1 MARRRRMQEEEHEN
15 HERWLVSYADFIT
28 LLFAFFVVMYAISSV
43 NEGKYRVL
51 SSAIV
56 DAFRSGS
63 AVSIQTTPPT
73 GGANTMIQVPHTKP
87 VAKAVKGDHHVE
99 PTNKLGSL
107 ATDMAKVMDPLV
119 KGGQVNITQSPKGI
133 TVDIR
138 DTALFPVGQAAPND
152 QSRQIM
158 ASMAALLS
166 KVDNPI
172 RVEGFTD
179 NVPIKTS
186 IYPSN
191 WELSA
196 ARAGSVVRLFQENG
210 IKADRLVAVG
220 RGENL
225 PVADNGTQ
233 DGRATNRRVS
243 ITVLAEEQNEAEV
256 LPSQPSTAPAP
267 VPVPAPAPAKI
278 PAGK

>member
-1 MARRRRMQEEEHEN
+1 MARRRRRQEEEHEN

-63 AVSIQTTPPT
+63 TVNIQTTPPT
-73 GGANTMIQVPHTKP
+73 GGANTMIQIPDTKP
-87 VAKAVKGDHHVE
+87 IAKAVKGDHHID
-99 PTNKLGSL
+99 PASKQGSL
-107 ATDMAKVMDPLV
+107 AADLAKVMDPLV
-119 KGGQVNITQSPKGI
+119 KGGQVNITQSPKGV

-138 DTALFPVGQAAPND
+138 DTALFPVGQASPND

-158 ASMAALLS
+158 AGMAALLS
-166 KVDNPI
+166 KVDNQI

-186 IYPSN
+186 TYPSN

-210 IKADRLVAVG
+210 INPSRLVAVG

-225 PVADNGTQ
+225 PVADNATP

-243 ITVLAEEQNEAEV
+243 ITVLAEDQNEAEV
-256 LPSQPSTAPAP
+256 LPSQPSTTPAP
-267 VPVPAPAPAKI
+267 VATPPAK
-278 PAGK
+278 

>member
-1 MARRRRMQEEEHEN
+1 MARRRRLQEEEHEN

-63 AVSIQTTPPT
+63 TINIKTTPPT
-73 GGANTMIQVPHTKP
+73 GGANTMIEIPNTKP
-87 VAKAVKGDHHVE
+87 IAKTVKGEHPVE
-99 PTNKLGSL
+99 PSPKMGSL
-107 ATDMAKVMDPLV
+107 AADLAKVMDPLV
-119 KGGQVNITQSPKGI
+119 KGGQVTITQSPKGI

-138 DTALFPVGQAAPND
+138 DTALFPVGQATPND

-158 ASMAALLS
+158 SGMAALLS

-179 NVPIKTS
+179 NVPIKTTT
-186 IYPSN
+186 YPSN

-210 IKADRLVAVG
+210 IKPERLVAVG

-225 PVADNGTQ
+225 PVADNTTA

-243 ITVLAEEQNEAEV
+243 ISVLAEDQNEADV
-256 LPSQPSTAPAP
+256 FPSQPSTS
-267 VPVPAPAPAKI
+267 PAPAASPAALSHTPK
-278 PAGK
+278 

>member
-1 MARRRRMQEEEHEN
+1 MARRRRRQEEEHEN

-63 AVSIQTTPPT
+63 TINIQTTPPT
-73 GGANTMIQVPHTKP
+73 GGANTMIEIPDTKP
-87 VAKAVKGDHHVE
+87 IAKAVKGDHHVE
-99 PTNKLGSL
+99 PTTKLGSL
-107 ATDMAKVMDPLV
+107 AADMAKVMDPLV

-158 ASMAALLS
+158 SSMAALLS
-166 KVDNPI
+166 KVDNQI

-179 NVPIKTS
+179 NLPIKTS

-210 IKADRLVAVG
+210 INPARLVAVG

-225 PVADNGTQ
+225 PVADNTTP

-243 ITVLAEEQNEAEV
+243 ITVLAEDQNETEV
-256 LPSQPSTAPAP
+256 LPSQPSTT
-267 VPVPAPAPAKI
+267 PAPAPTPAAAA

>member
-1 MARRRRMQEEEHEN
+1 MARRRRRQEEEHEN
-15 HERWLVSYADFIT
+15 HERWLVSYSDFIT

-63 AVSIQTTPPT
+63 VISVQTTPPT
-73 GGANTMIQVPHTKP
+73 GGANTMIEIPDTKP
-87 VAKAVKGDHHVE
+87 IAKAVKGDHHID
-99 PTNKLGSL
+99 PASKQGSL
-107 ATDMAKVMDPLV
+107 AADMAKVMDPLV

-138 DTALFPVGQAAPND
+138 DTALFPVGQATPND

-158 ASMAALLS
+158 SSMAALLS
-166 KVDNPI
+166 KVDNQI

-186 IYPSN
+186 TYPSN

-210 IKADRLVAVG
+210 ISPARLVAVG

-225 PVADNGTQ
+225 PVADNATP

-243 ITVLAEEQNEAEV
+243 ITVLAEDQNEAEV
-256 LPSQPSTAPAP
+256 LPSRSSTSAASAPAA
-267 VPVPAPAPAKI
+267 VPV
-278 PAGK
+278 GK